1 MALTLIS
8 RGARA
13 AIFTLTR
20 TTTSWEWAKITT
32 SNATGTSIPAGTYI
46 VLMDDAGGVFSTVR
60 FNTTLGRVDVTA
72 GGERIVTLDSNA
84 NLYVSGT
91 QGIDESQLGAV
102 GTLLLTPV
110 TPLSLSLSRSV
121 LARLAGW
128 LAWR

>member
-32 SNATGTSIPAGTYI
+32 SNTTGIRIPAGTYI
-46 VLMDDAGGVFSTVR
+46 VAMDDAGGVFGKVR
-60 FNTTLGRVDVTA
+60 FNVGNKPTDITVD
-72 GGERIVTLDSNA
+72 GEKIVTLSGEA
-84 NLYVSGT
+84 SMYVNGVAS
-91 QGIDESQLGAV
+91 INESQLGAV

-110 TPLSLSLSRSV
+110 TSLSLSLS
-121 LARLAGW
+121 
-128 LAWR
+128 